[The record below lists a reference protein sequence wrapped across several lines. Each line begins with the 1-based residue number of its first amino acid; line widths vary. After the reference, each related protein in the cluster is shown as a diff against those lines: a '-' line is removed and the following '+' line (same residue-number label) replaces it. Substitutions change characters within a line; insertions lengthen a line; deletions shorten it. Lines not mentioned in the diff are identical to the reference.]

1 MTDLSCPVCGTDLS
15 MEHLLIHADDRAV
28 VLRLLAM
35 GSPIGAAVGAYTTLF
50 HPPKSRLSM
59 RKQARIFKE
68 LMPDI
73 ERQAITHRGRDWA
86 VPLAVWE
93 AGIDQMLALR
103 DAGKLDL
110 PMKGHG
116 YLYAIL
122 TSLADKVEAVAEVQ
136 AEATKRQPVPAA
148 TYTVRGQAM
157 PMAQALAQV
166 FGGVTPALAKMDA
179 EKGTEAPM
187 PDALRTRLAELKK
200 PGART

>member
-1 MTDLSCPVCGTDLS
+1 

-73 ERQAITHRGRDWA
+73 ERLAITHRGRDWA

-93 AGIDQMLALR
+93 SGIDQMLALR

-122 TSLADKVEAVAEVQ
+122 TSLADKVEAGTEAQ
-136 AEATKRQPVPAA
+136 AEAAKRQPTQA
-148 TYTVRGQAM
+148 TYQVRGQTM
-157 PMAQALAQV
+157 PMGQALAQV

-187 PDALRTRLAELKK
+187 PAALRTRLQELKN
-200 PGART
+200 PGVKS